1 MGVVQAKIQ
10 LSLLLANPSLD
21 TTLALERAPYP
32 NIPLGYLYVENEGLS
47 SYNAL
52 NLKAEGKFE
61 RRLTFSAIYTWSKVL
76 DDASSEQDPP
86 AYTENLALNRSYSA
100 YDHPQR
106 FVASWVYDLPFGQTV
121 LVPANPL
128 GQQLL
133 KGWEVSGIAT
143 LEAGAPYSV
152 TTGVDTSFRGGSTT
166 YPDLIGPPVYGNIR
180 ADNAIY
186 LTPAKLCGPAL
197 RSTRKIGSERFSWT
211 WCEQFRFGPD

>member
-128 GQQLL
+128 GQRLL
-133 KGWEVSGIAT
+133 K
-143 LEAGAPYSV
+143 AGRSQESRPWRLA
-152 TTGVDTSFRGGSTT
+152 
-166 YPDLIGPPVYGNIR
+166 L
-180 ADNAIY
+180 
-186 LTPAKLCGPAL
+186 LT
-197 RSTRKIGSERFSWT
+197 R
-211 WCEQFRFGPD
+211 